1 MHFAGLAVCPYNV
14 GAMKRLLVV
23 TLVVIVSS
31 LVGCKKSS
39 QASSNPSKSGDAIQ
53 AKLQEVAGADATD
66 CGRLKSQDSTV
77 VQTASDCAMKAA
89 ETKHPFYVAYELPGL
104 TTAVAG
110 NSQGNL
116 FAIQAQ
122 TSAEADA
129 AVESTPCP
137 AALRIAQSGRVT
149 CYAPGSMNGMSPGA
163 SPHGGTPGAQSP
175 HGTMPPA
182 TTQNPHAEPAAPS
195 HGKPTTPR

>member
-1 MHFAGLAVCPYNV
+1 MHLAGPTVCPYNV
-14 GAMKRLLVV
+14 GDMKRLPVI
-23 TLVVIVSS
+23 TLIVIISC

-39 QASSNPSKSGDAIQ
+39 QASPNSSKSGDAIQ
-53 AKLQEVAGADATD
+53 AKLQELAGADATD

-89 ETKHPFYVAYELPGL
+89 DSKHPFYVAYELPGL

-122 TSAEADA
+122 TSADAGA

-163 SPHGGTPGAQSP
+163 SPHGGTPGTQSP
-175 HGTMPPA
+175 HGGMPSA
-182 TTQNPHAEPAAPS
+182 TGQNSHGEPAAPS
-195 HGKPTTPR
+195 HGKPTIPK